1 MSTES
6 NEVAQE
12 VMDSVPLIMRTIR
25 AEMRSHRESGLSVP
39 QFRAMLFIHRNQG
52 ISLSKLAD
60 HLGLTAPTTSK
71 MIDGL
76 VIRHLVYRNEVKENR
91 RQIQLNLSEPGE
103 AMLNS
108 AQEQTRNRLARM
120 FDGLSIQDQHLITTA
135 MIKLKELFT

>member
-1 MSTES
+1 MSSLSEACAR
-6 NEVAQE
+6 EMLDA
-12 VMDSVPLIMRTIR
+12 VPLIMRAIR

-52 ISLSKLAD
+52 VSLSKLAD

-76 VIRHLVYRNEVKENR
+76 VVRHLVYRNEVKENR

-103 AMLNS
+103 AVLNS

-120 FDGLSIQDQHLITTA
+120 FNGLSTQDQRLITTA
-135 MIKLKELFT
+135 MIKLKELFA